1 MKPRFPPS
9 CDRSCVKKLMA
20 DCFASRR
27 YSLKKTWWSNDKTII
42 ELGYRNIGFTQDIRI
57 VTYNK
62 DIRVVVI
69 SLQGTEI
76 CEQDD
81 RMNQVGTVSQSA

>member
-1 MKPRFPPS
+1 MFFRILLKNFGSFCRIGIQ
-9 CDRSCVKKLMA
+9 VKVKCLVWV
-20 DCFASRR
+20 
-27 YSLKKTWWSNDKTII
+27 K
-42 ELGYRNIGFTQDIRI
+42 GFTQDIKI

-62 DIRVVVI
+62 DIRVIMI

>member
-1 MKPRFPPS
+1 MFSSSKRFY
-9 CDRSCVKKLMA
+9 
-20 DCFASRR
+20 SR
-27 YSLKKTWWSNDKTII
+27 
-42 ELGYRNIGFTQDIRI
+42 IRI

-62 DIRVVVI
+62 DIRVIVI

-76 CEQDD
+76 CDQDD